1 MAGGSPPPPQRTSG
15 RTAWLSRPAWTGIG
29 SLVGILALAVALG
42 AWWLPQSAE
51 SSTSQSTG
59 PNAPQPADTSTA
71 HGTDAVMPPSTMD
84 SAAPATTE
92 AAPAGQT
99 YLYELPATSAGR
111 PGPQRSPIDVQL
123 AGNRYAHSTGMWT
136 QCAGAA
142 APQVTFYTGQKYQH
156 LAGTLG
162 VDSSAPDGMSVQVLV
177 YADDG
182 VWQWFNVAKDASL
195 PIDLDI
201 SRYKK
206 IGLTSSSPGGCPAGK
221 QLVHLGDGVVF

>member
-1 MAGGSPPPPQRTSG
+1 VAGGSAVPPQRTSA

-29 SLVGILALAVALG
+29 SLAAILGLAVALG
-42 AWWLPQSAE
+42 AWWLPQSAD
-51 SSTSQSTG
+51 SSV
-59 PNAPQPADTSTA
+59 PRPAGSSVA
-71 HGTDAVMPPSTMD
+71 RGTDA
-84 SAAPATTE
+84 AAPPPTTAGTAT
-92 AAPAGQT
+92 APAGET

-111 PGPQRSPIDVQL
+111 PGPQRSPIVVQL

-142 APQVTFYTGQKYQH
+142 VPQVTFHTGQKYQR

-162 VDSSAPDGMSVQVLV
+162 IDSSAPDGMSVQVHV

-182 VWQWFNVAKDASL
+182 LWRWFTVQKDASL

-201 SRYKK
+201 SPFKK
-206 IGLTSSSPGGCPAGK
+206 IGLTSSSAGGCPAGK

>member
-1 MAGGSPPPPQRTSG
+1 MAGGSAVPPQRTSG

-29 SLVGILALAVALG
+29 SLVGILGLAVAVD
-42 AWWLPQSAE
+42 AWWLPQSAD
-51 SSTSQSTG
+51 SSTPRSAGSS
-59 PNAPQPADTSTA
+59 AAR
-71 HGTDAVMPPSTMD
+71 GTDAVVPPST
-84 SAAPATTE
+84 SAATEGSATAT
-92 AAPAGQT
+92 APAGHT
-99 YLYELPATSAGR
+99 YLYELPATSAGG
-111 PGPQRSPIDVQL
+111 PGPQRSPVDVQL

-136 QCAGAA
+136 QCAGKAV
-142 APQVTFYTGQKYQH
+142 PQVTFYTGQKYQH

-162 VDSSAPDGMSVQVLV
+162 IDSSAPDDMSAQVLV

-182 VWQWFNVAKDASL
+182 VWQWFTVQKDASL